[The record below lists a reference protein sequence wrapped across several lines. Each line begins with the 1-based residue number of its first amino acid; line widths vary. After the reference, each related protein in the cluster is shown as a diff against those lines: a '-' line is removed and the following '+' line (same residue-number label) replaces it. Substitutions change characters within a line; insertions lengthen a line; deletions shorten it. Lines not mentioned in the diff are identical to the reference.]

1 MLAGLRVGATA
12 TANFILAGV
21 LAGVSLASVVVALA
35 VEEPGAIAA
44 AAGPFAGALANAFVG
59 LRVRRSSRVEP
70 DTEIRLAPEARQ
82 LLVGWLRSAGGRG
95 SLGLARLSGLEPGGL
110 AVSRPNKRV
119 PASTFVHP
127 ELFVAMETLAER
139 YNRIHGVVLALRDD
153 ASHNSVVLRRT
164 LSLAADE
171 AMAEALR
178 LASLFEAYPESGD
191 PHLRRIGEI
200 SEDLRE
206 LDERAQKLRERG
218 IGWAGSEGSLAILS
232 ATLDELR
239 LQEAARSE
247 LASQTDTERPQ
258 EGRT

>member
-1 MLAGLRVGATA
+1 M
-12 TANFILAGV
+12 ANFILAGV
-21 LAGVSLASVVVALA
+21 LAGVALATVGVALA
-35 VEEPGAIAA
+35 VGEPGAIAA

-59 LRVRRSSRVEP
+59 LRIRRSARGEP
-70 DTEIRLAPEARQ
+70 DTEVRLAPEARQ
-82 LLVGWLRSAGGRG
+82 LLVGWLKSASGRG
-95 SLGLARLSGLEPGGL
+95 SLGLAQLSGSESGGL
-110 AVSRPNKRV
+110 AAARPNRCV

-178 LASLFEAYPESGD
+178 LAALFEAYPESGE

-206 LDERAQKLRERG
+206 LAERAQKLRERG
-218 IGWAGSEGSLAILS
+218 IGWAGSEGSLAILT

-247 LASQTDTERPQ
+247 LAGQPETERQQ